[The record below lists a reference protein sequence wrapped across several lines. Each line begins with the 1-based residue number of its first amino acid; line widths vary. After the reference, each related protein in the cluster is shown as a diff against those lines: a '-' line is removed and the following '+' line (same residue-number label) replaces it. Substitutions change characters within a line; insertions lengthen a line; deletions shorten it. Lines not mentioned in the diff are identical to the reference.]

1 MNKLLYL
8 FTLCAICVNAQMVNL
23 TITDISDN
31 LPLDDADVYF
41 KNSTKN
47 FVSYMQGKVVV
58 DLNNVSQT
66 DELIVSKKDYQDAI
80 ISVSELKSEMIIK
93 LERVSEIEL
102 KEAFVTNLKAED
114 VLQKVIENYDK
125 NFNTEQHFYKVNFT
139 LDAVID
145 SVNRD
150 LFDADLQFRF
160 KKDQVKIHSNNIINK
175 RIVGEGVHQKASY
188 RMMHYFNDISLLRL
202 VKDMQL
208 KLVGKVYDQEK
219 VLISKY
225 ADRYMYEV
233 EFKNSG
239 INVINSFL
247 IDKESFAIVEHKVR
261 QENRY
266 NEEER
271 TTMNFNEVVYKYRP
285 YQNKW
290 ILKESY
296 RKWNAT
302 YLDVD
307 KSQHTNDVKVNLE
320 VKDFSTQPFPE
331 YNKSVNEK
339 MNIRRSFK

>member
-1 MNKLLYL
+1 MRKLFYL
-8 FTLCAICVNAQMVNL
+8 FILFAISVNAQIVNL
-23 TITDISDN
+23 KITDFSDN
-31 LPLDDADVYF
+31 LPIDDADIYF

-47 FVSYMQGKVVV
+47 FVSDLQGKAVV
-58 DLNNVSQT
+58 DLSNVSQT

-80 ISVSELKSEMIIK
+80 LKVSDLKSELNIK
-93 LERVSEIEL
+93 LEKVSEVEL

-114 VLQKVIENYDK
+114 ILKKVIDNYDK

-160 KKDQVKIHSNNIINK
+160 KKDQVKIHSNNLINK
-175 RIVGEGVHQKASY
+175 RIIGEGVHQKASY

-239 INVINSFL
+239 INITNSFL
-247 IDKESFAIVEHKVR
+247 IDKETFAIVEHKVT

-266 NEEER
+266 NEEEG

-296 RKWNAT
+296 RKWNAS
-302 YLDVD
+302 YLEAD
-307 KSQHTNDVKVNLE
+307 KSQHTNDVKVILE

-331 YNKSVNEK
+331 FNKSVNEK
-339 MNIRRSFK
+339 MDIRRSFK

>member
-1 MNKLLYL
+1 
-8 FTLCAICVNAQMVNL
+8 
-23 TITDISDN
+23 
-31 LPLDDADVYF
+31 
-41 KNSTKN
+41 
-47 FVSYMQGKVVV
+47 
-58 DLNNVSQT
+58 
-66 DELIVSKKDYQDAI
+66 
-80 ISVSELKSEMIIK
+80 MIIK
-93 LERVSEIEL
+93 LEKVSEVEL

-114 VLQKVIENYDK
+114 ILQKVIDNYDK
-125 NFNTEQHFYKVNFT
+125 NFNTEQHFYKVNFVF
-139 LDAVID
+139 DAVID

-150 LFDADLQFRF
+150 LFNADLQFRF
-160 KKDQVKIHSNNIINK
+160 KKDQVKIHSNNIVNK

-247 IDKESFAIVEHKVR
+247 IDKESFAIVEHKAR

-296 RKWNAT
+296 RNWNST
-302 YLDVD
+302 FLEEDR
-307 KSQHTNDVKVNLE
+307 SQHVNDVKINLE

-331 YNKSVNEK
+331 FNKSVNEK
-339 MNIRRSFK
+339 MDIRRSFK

>member
-1 MNKLLYL
+1 MKKLFFL
-8 FTLCAICVNAQMVNL
+8 FIFFAICVNAQIVNL
-23 TITDISDN
+23 KITDFSDN
-31 LPLDDADVYF
+31 LPLDDADIYF

-47 FVSYMQGKVVV
+47 FVSDQQGKAII
-58 DLNNVSQT
+58 DLSNVLQT
-66 DELIVSKKDYQDAI
+66 DELIVSKKDYQDAVLK
-80 ISVSELKSEMIIK
+80 VSDLKSELNIK
-93 LERVSEIEL
+93 LEKVSEVEL
-102 KEAFVTNLKAED
+102 KEAFVTNLKAENI
-114 VLQKVIENYDK
+114 LQKVIDNYDK

-160 KKDQVKIHSNNIINK
+160 KKDQVKIHSNNLINK

-202 VKDMQL
+202 IKDMQL
-208 KLVGKVYDQEK
+208 KLLGKVYDQEK

-239 INVINSFL
+239 INVTNSFL
-247 IDKESFAIVEHKVR
+247 IDKVTFAIVEHKVT

-266 NEEER
+266 NEEEG
-271 TTMNFNEVVYKYRP
+271 TMMNFNEVVYKYRP

-302 YLDVD
+302 YLEAD
-307 KSQHTNDVKVNLE
+307 KSQHTNDVKVILE
-320 VKDFSTQPFPE
+320 VKDFSTQPFSE
-331 YNKSVNEK
+331 FNKSVNEK
-339 MNIRRSFK
+339 MDIRRSFK

>member
-1 MNKLLYL
+1 MK
-8 FTLCAICVNAQMVNL
+8 V
-23 TITDISDN
+23 SD
-31 LPLDDADVYF
+31 
-41 KNSTKN
+41 
-47 FVSYMQGKVVV
+47 
-58 DLNNVSQT
+58 
-66 DELIVSKKDYQDAI
+66 
-80 ISVSELKSEMIIK
+80 LKSELNIK
-93 LERVSEIEL
+93 LEKVSEVEL

-114 VLQKVIENYDK
+114 ILKKVIDNYDK

-160 KKDQVKIHSNNIINK
+160 KKDQVKIHSNNLINK
-175 RIVGEGVHQKASY
+175 RIIGEGVHQKASY

-239 INVINSFL
+239 INITNSFL
-247 IDKESFAIVEHKVR
+247 IDKETFAIVEHKVT

-266 NEEER
+266 NEEEG

-296 RKWNAT
+296 RKWNAS
-302 YLDVD
+302 YLEAD
-307 KSQHTNDVKVNLE
+307 KSQHTNDVKVILE

-331 YNKSVNEK
+331 FNKSVNEK
-339 MNIRRSFK
+339 MDIRRSFK